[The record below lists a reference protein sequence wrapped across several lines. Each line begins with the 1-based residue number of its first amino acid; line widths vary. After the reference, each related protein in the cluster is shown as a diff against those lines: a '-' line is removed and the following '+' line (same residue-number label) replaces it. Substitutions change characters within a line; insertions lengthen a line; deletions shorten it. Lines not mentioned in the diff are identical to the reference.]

1 MGAQHGV
8 GGVRGKERVH
18 GRCWDGR
25 GAESVGQCMQRW
37 RGWWEEGGE
46 REHAVVDVE
55 WVRGHAGGMREELSV
70 RWDGCVRRALPR
82 QAWNE

>member
-8 GGVRGKERVH
+8 GGFRSKERVH
-18 GRCWDGR
+18 GAVGV
-25 GAESVGQCMQRW
+25 GMVEGQCMQRW

-55 WVRGHAGGMREELSV
+55 WVRGHAGGMREELSE
-70 RWDGCVRRALPR
+70 RR
-82 QAWNE
+82 